1 VVQAEG
7 RAETDGVRLGDPAA
21 GDANMKR
28 FYDGRRTMVTGGLG
42 FVGSNLAIRLLELGA
57 HVLVV
62 DSLIPETGANTFNIE
77 PIQDHPR
84 LSVRTVD
91 VRDVLAM
98 QRLVRGQSVI
108 FNLAGQVSHID
119 SMTDPFTDLE
129 INCRSQLAL
138 LEACRANAPEAKV
151 LFASTRQI
159 YGRVPEEQLPVDER
173 QPPNPV
179 DVNGINK
186 LAGERYH
193 VLYNNV
199 YGIRTSVLRLTNTY
213 GPRMLVKNNRQTA
226 IGWLIR
232 QALDGEEIA
241 LFGDGTQLRDFTYV
255 DDVVD
260 AFLTAGMNDAANGQV
275 FNVGAIEPISLR
287 EVADVLIEIA
297 GTGSYRLEPFPAD
310 RKAIDIGSIYVDDRK
325 IRRVLRW
332 RPQVDMREGL
342 EQTVAFYRKHRAHYW
357 ASEPTSPAVAV

>member
-1 VVQAEG
+1 LSRHQG
-7 RAETDGVRLGDPAA
+7 FYA
-21 GDANMKR
+21 GKR
-28 FYDGRRTMVTGGLG
+28 TLVTGGLG
-42 FVGSNLAIRLLELGA
+42 FIGSNLAIRLLELGA
-57 HVLVV
+57 HVVVV
-62 DSLIPETGANTFNIE
+62 DSLIPETGGNTFNIE
-77 PIQDHPR
+77 TVQDHPR

-98 QRLVRGQSVI
+98 ERLVRDQAVI

-119 SMTDPFTDLE
+119 SMQDPFTDLE

-138 LEACRANAPEAKV
+138 LEACRRNAPEAKV
-151 LFASTRQI
+151 VFASTRQI

-226 IGWLIR
+226 LGWLIR
-232 QALDGEEIA
+232 QALDGEQIDI
-241 LFGDGTQLRDFTYV
+241 FGDGSQLRDFTYV
-255 DDVVD
+255 DDAVE
-260 AFLTAGMNDAANGQV
+260 AFLAAGASDAANGQV
-275 FNVGAIEPISLR
+275 FNIGAIEPISLG
-287 EVADVLIEIA
+287 EVAELLIDLA
-297 GTGSYRLEPFPAD
+297 GTGSFRLLPFPEA
-310 RKAIDIGSIYVDDRK
+310 RRAIDIGSIYVDDRK

-332 RPQVDMREGL
+332 QPRIDLREGL
-342 EQTVAFYRKHRAHYW
+342 TRTIEFYRAHRARYW
-357 ASEPTSPAVAV
+357 AAPAPGK